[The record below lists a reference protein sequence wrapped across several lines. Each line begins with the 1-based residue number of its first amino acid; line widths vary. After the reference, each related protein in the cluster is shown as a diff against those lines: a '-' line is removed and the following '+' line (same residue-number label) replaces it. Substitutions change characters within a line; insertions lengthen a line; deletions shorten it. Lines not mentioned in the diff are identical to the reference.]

1 MDRSVSQQ
9 SSKDGRWA
17 VGLVG
22 GDWELGELAPHFAG
36 AIHIDRCPEGW
47 ELMSDA
53 FPEVGDATAVRAL
66 AGETLRLKTVS
77 QGFCWTVRSPSL
89 SATCEGI
96 ATAARRI
103 PGYSRSR
110 SGRDCA
116 WGPLRSPS
124 AESSYLH
131 NHGNRMSSSP
141 SATNACGRSL
151 PFLRSGQ
158 PGTASMPLSTRS

>member
-1 MDRSVSQQ
+1 VDRSVSQQ

-77 QGFCWTVRSPSL
+77 QGFGWTVRSPSL
-89 SATCEGI
+89 SATCHT
-96 ATAARRI
+96 TA
-103 PGYSRSR
+103 
-110 SGRDCA
+110 
-116 WGPLRSPS
+116 
-124 AESSYLH
+124 
-131 NHGNRMSSSP
+131 
-141 SATNACGRSL
+141 
-151 PFLRSGQ
+151 
-158 PGTASMPLSTRS
+158 